1 MTTIFVTAW
10 HCGTH
15 SLVVSGHFKEQETD
29 FEASPKSAFTK
40 RRVLDPNPDLLRTKP
55 ISDAGHVFRL
65 THTDMK
71 VYGDKVE
78 TLNAAVATAGIR
90 LCILLLCAN

>member
-1 MTTIFVTAW
+1 M
-10 HCGTH
+10 
-15 SLVVSGHFKEQETD
+15 
-29 FEASPKSAFTK
+29 
-40 RRVLDPNPDLLRTKP
+40 LRTKP